1 MEKNVLLIKALL
13 ALLSRTSFLLLSV
26 SVMQWKQQF
35 LQWSNIQEKQI
46 SVFTADEKEKV
57 RPPFFIHLSFFL
69 SYSSTT

>member
-1 MEKNVLLIKALL
+1 MFSIDSLLP
-13 ALLSRTSFLLLSV
+13 FSV

-57 RPPFFIHLSFFL
+57 RPAIISLSIIFL
-69 SYSSTT
+69 SVPTSRSNM